1 MPHRI
6 EDFQNDPSWKPSM
19 GERFWNK
26 HFRKGK
32 YHAVC
37 DANTGNCSIHCD
49 EDDPHESVTSLL
61 KHLAKNKVV
70 QGAVATGVITG
81 TALLLDEWLNEGKG
95 RKAVKKTLF
104 G

>member
-1 MPHRI
+1 MSHRI
-6 EDFQNDPSWKPSM
+6 EDFENDPSWKLSI
-19 GERFWNK
+19 GEKIWHK

-37 DANTGNCSIHCD
+37 DTTTGNCSIHHD
-49 EDDPHESVTSLL
+49 EDDPHESLTSLL
-61 KHLAKNKVV
+61 KHLAKNKAV
-70 QGAVATGVITG
+70 QGAVATGLIAG
-81 TALLLDEWLNEGKG
+81 TVLALDEWLNEGKG